1 MVLLFLQVLA
11 VLASDDDTGLNGRVV
26 FELAPNSSA
35 LPFFLQNKGSYIN
48 DYNSLFRRHR
58 LIL

>member
-1 MVLLFLQVLA
+1 MYQNARVLQVLA

-35 LPFFLQNKGSYIN
+35 LPFFLHNKGN
-48 DYNSLFRRHR
+48 
-58 LIL
+58 LISITI